1 MAKLRALLTTPG
13 LESMALVA
21 DVGLDREVTD
31 IVMVDDP
38 AELHKAPPDGIVLLT
53 PRLSAEAEGYQF
65 DIWCRRVAE
74 LGVTALVLHGR
85 ETEEVP
91 RSATRIA
98 RRSGVAIACVPAKVE
113 AAQLV
118 RDIGRGID
126 EGAEV
131 ALRRA
136 SAAAAALREVVGEDA
151 STAALCERVS
161 GIGGIP
167 VEPRRPERPGEYGVP
182 VVVDGVEVD
191 HLTVQDRAGSDGDL
205 ARLLAWMTAE
215 AAGRVA
221 MTRQRATEL
230 PIRSRTRILSELLM
244 SDPQHVA
251 ELVPRARA
259 LGLAVDDWHVV
270 VDVRIDAREL
280 DEVQRLGIA
289 EILGPVAMQTV
300 GRSGVGQGQGEGG
313 GAGWHLAYIDR
324 APLLVRTWKRR
335 PGDQELR
342 ALRGSVEAVHTE
354 VTRRMPE
361 RPVRCGIGSAHES
374 VEGLRASWAEARAAL
389 LSDDP
394 EAGTAAPP
402 VVMFDDLGLH
412 RMLVE
417 WYTTHTARTAV
428 RDLLAPLDALG
439 RDKAS
444 TMVRT
449 LRVYLD
455 NQGSLSA
462 TATALNLHRNA
473 VSYRLKRILSLLDV
487 DLSDPDQRLAVH
499 LACRAWKLV

>member
-13 LESMALVA
+13 LETVALVA
-21 DVGLDREVTD
+21 EVGLDREVTD

-38 AELHKAPPDGIVLLT
+38 ADLHKGVPDGIVLLT
-53 PRLSAEAEGYQF
+53 PRLSAQAEGYQF

-74 LGVTALVLHGR
+74 LGITALLLHGR
-85 ETEEVP
+85 ETGEVP
-91 RSATRIA
+91 RSAIRIA
-98 RRSGVAIACVPAKVE
+98 RRSDVAIGCVPAKIE
-113 AAQLV
+113 AAHLV

-136 SAAAAALREVVGEDA
+136 SAVAEALRAGAGEEGG
-151 STAALCERVS
+151 TAALCEQVS
-161 GIGGIP
+161 RISGIP
-167 VEPRRPERPGEYGVP
+167 VEPRRHAATGEYGVP
-182 VVVDGVEVD
+182 VMVDGVEVD
-191 HLTVQDRAGSDGDL
+191 HVAVPDRAGSDGDL

-215 AAGRVA
+215 AAGRAA
-221 MTRQRATEL
+221 MERQRATEL
-230 PIRSRTRILSELLM
+230 PIRSRTRILSELLVA
-244 SDPQHVA
+244 DPQHVA

-270 VDVRIDAREL
+270 VDMRIDLRGL
-280 DEVQRLGIA
+280 DEVQRLGVA
-289 EILGPVAMQTV
+289 EILGPVALQTV
-300 GRSGVGQGQGEGG
+300 GRSGANQGQGEGG
-313 GAGWHLAYIDR
+313 GSGWHLAYIDR
-324 APLLVRTWKRR
+324 APLLVRTWRRR
-335 PGDQELR
+335 PGEQELR
-342 ALRGSVEAVHTE
+342 ALRGSVESVHSE
-354 VTRRMPE
+354 LTRRMPE

-394 EAGTAAPP
+394 DSGSAAPA

-439 RDKAS
+439 RDKAA

-455 NQGSLSA
+455 HQGSLSA
-462 TATALNLHRNA
+462 TAAALNLHRNA